1 MADPKDQSIVILDK
15 EEQIVI
21 NRKQQPCFVFE
32 VGGERCYA
40 IQRYVHVVEEGAAAN
55 LFDPSLPGPDDPM
68 FQKPKKPK
76 KWRKSKAK
84 KLLYN
89 HFMEGVSSDDEDS
102 SEYPFSS
109 KRAPEEDCSH
119 RASEYHDR
127 VFTKAANVFV
137 ANKDKAS

>member
-1 MADPKDQSIVILDK
+1 MARPKFKPRAGKGAKARVLTRMIYPRRAVADPKDQSVVILDK

-21 NRKQQPCFVFE
+21 NRKQQHCFVFE

-40 IQRYVHVVEEGAAAN
+40 IQRYVHVVEEGAAAD

-84 KLLYN
+84 KILYN
-89 HFMEGVSSDDEDS
+89 QLIVE
-102 SEYPFSS
+102 
-109 KRAPEEDCSH
+109 
-119 RASEYHDR
+119 
-127 VFTKAANVFV
+127 AAWNFPR
-137 ANKDKAS
+137 